1 MPQECLELFN
11 KLVENEFLR
20 VQLDP
25 KDDLFKLKLGN
36 TEMYGVL
43 RLFHYKVLGLTGH
56 VYTLYS
62 GINMGPL
69 RSTVQTGKGHV

>member
-25 KDDLFKLKLGN
+25 KDDLFKLKLGK

-43 RLFHYKVLGLTGH
+43 RLFHYKVLLGLAGYIH
-56 VYTLYS
+56 FRMYL
-62 GINMGPL
+62 
-69 RSTVQTGKGHV
+69 